1 MTVKEALLSTIGM
14 PVDDG
19 NIDLV
24 LIDHDLDG
32 SDEYTKSLSESIGKA
47 AIDVL
52 LNAWNTPDVTEGGY
66 SIKHNRE
73 AIKARLLFLANKY
86 GRTDITDLLN
96 AKPSVTGKSVW

>member
-24 LIDHDLDG
+24 LIDHELSD

-86 GRTDITDLLN
+86 GRTDITDLMN
-96 AKPSVTGKSVW
+96 PKPSVNSKTVW